1 MAQRSWYAMALLLL
15 CGQAAGMA
23 ALSPHPAAARSVAA
37 APVLAGTGEAA
48 VLGEDR
54 GTTDGSADAPAQAR
68 LAQAN
73 PELEAAAG
81 PVPLQLLAPLQKVG
95 ELIQVNAAVRGI
107 PRWRTWRATF
117 YCDRGL
123 TASGKWAG
131 PGMIASGPEFRFG
144 TIVDLPGWGPLSVED
159 RGGVIYNGRI
169 DIWVDSCSEAL
180 VMGVQYLGGWFVS
193 EV

>member
-1 MAQRSWYAMALLLL
+1 MAQRSWYALALFLLIA
-15 CGQAAGMA
+15 QAAGMA
-23 ALSPHPAAARSVAA
+23 ALLSRPVAAQAVPAAPILAR
-37 APVLAGTGEAA
+37 TGEAPTPA
-48 VLGEDR
+48 E
-54 GTTDGSADAPAQAR
+54 GTSVNDTRDAPAQAR

-73 PELEAAAG
+73 AEPSEAGEPA
-81 PVPLQLLAPLQKVG
+81 PLQLLIPLQKVG
-95 ELIQVNAAVRGI
+95 ELIQANAALRGI

-131 PGMIASGPEFRFG
+131 PGIIASGPEFRFG

-180 VMGVQYLGGWFVS
+180 VLGVQYLGGWFVS
-193 EV
+193 QD

>member
-1 MAQRSWYAMALLLL
+1 MAQRSWYALALLLL
-15 CGQAAGMA
+15 FAQAAGMA
-23 ALSPHPAAARSVAA
+23 ALLPHPVAARPVPA
-37 APVLAGTGEAA
+37 APVLARTGEAA
-48 VLGEDR
+48 APAEGI
-54 GTTDGSADAPAQAR
+54 GATDGNSDAPARTR

-73 PELEAAAG
+73 AEPPEAAG
-81 PVPLQLLAPLQKVG
+81 PAPLQLLAPLQKVG

-180 VMGVQYLGGWFVS
+180 AMGVQYLGGWFVTD
-193 EV
+193 

>member
-1 MAQRSWYAMALLLL
+1 MAQRSWYALALLLL
-15 CGQAAGMA
+15 VAQAAGMA
-23 ALSPHPAAARSVAA
+23 ALPPHPVAA
-37 APVLAGTGEAA
+37 QAVPVSPVLAQTGEPAA
-48 VLGEDR
+48 SAEDINVL
-54 GTTDGSADAPAQAR
+54 TQAR

-73 PELEAAAG
+73 AEPSEAAGAAL
-81 PVPLQLLAPLQKVG
+81 LQLLTPLQKVG

-107 PRWRTWRATF
+107 PRWRIWRATF

-123 TASGKWAG
+123 TASGKSAG

-144 TIVDLPGWGPLSVED
+144 TVVDLPGWGALSVED

-180 VMGVQYLGGWFVS
+180 VLGVQYLGGWFVS
-193 EV
+193 DD